1 MICKTE
7 DLLLPFLSSKNSNFK
22 FEVTIFVVYV
32 LGIFFIH
39 KGEAFPKNFVS
50 FSDGNKG
57 SRIDRMNQFFHR
69 SDFLLRYSR

>member
-32 LGIFFIH
+32 LGTFFIH
-39 KGEAFPKNFVS
+39 KGEAFS
-50 FSDGNKG
+50 
-57 SRIDRMNQFFHR
+57 
-69 SDFLLRYSR
+69 